1 MKAKLVDLL
10 ENIIVELK
18 LPKVPVI
25 IEIPKQKEHGDFS
38 SNIAMQL
45 AGKAG
50 KKPLEIANDIIKNL
64 TTNSS
69 DLISSA
75 KIAGP
80 GFININ
86 IKKEYLVNQLKDIL
100 TEDVN
105 FGRLSIGNGKKAL
118 IEFVSANPT
127 GPLTVGHGRG
137 AILGDVISNILIWN
151 GYSIERE
158 YYYNNAGKQ
167 MKRLGLSVKY
177 RYFELLGEKHDFP
190 EDGYEGK
197 YIIDIAQKLIE
208 EKGSTLLESQDLSL
222 FIKIAEK
229 SIFKDIK
236 NTLEKINI
244 NFDNYF
250 NEQSLY
256 DSGALELVLKKLEN
270 KNLIYKKDG
279 ATWFRASKLGREH
292 DKVFIKSTGEPTYRL
307 PDIAYHKNKFERG
320 YDYIVDILG
329 ADHMDA
335 YPDVLAAIEQLGYNS
350 KKVSVLIHQFVTLTK
365 SGELIK
371 MSTRKA
377 QYITLDELIQE
388 VGIDVVRY
396 FFIMRGMNSHLNF
409 DIKLAKDESDENPVF
424 YLQYAHARLCNIL
437 KHAKSMNY
445 KFNINADLLQLSLNS
460 EIQII
465 KKLLEFP
472 IIIHKAHDTLEPQ
485 NIANYLYELA
495 SQFHRYYAKERI
507 ITDNLELST
516 ARLVL
521 VEALQI
527 VIYNGLS
534 ILGINAP
541 KKM

>member
-1 MKAKLVDLL
+1 
-10 ENIIVELK
+10 
-18 LPKVPVI
+18 
-25 IEIPKQKEHGDFS
+25 
-38 SNIAMQL
+38 
-45 AGKAG
+45 
-50 KKPLEIANDIIKNL
+50 
-64 TTNSS
+64 
-69 DLISSA
+69 
-75 KIAGP
+75 
-80 GFININ
+80 
-86 IKKEYLVNQLKDIL
+86 
-100 TEDVN
+100 
-105 FGRLSIGNGKKAL
+105 
-118 IEFVSANPT
+118 
-127 GPLTVGHGRG
+127 
-137 AILGDVISNILIWN
+137 
-151 GYSIERE
+151 
-158 YYYNNAGKQ
+158 

-350 KKVSVLIHQFVTLTK
+350 KKVKRIKSTK
-365 SGELIK
+365 
-371 MSTRKA
+371 
-377 QYITLDELIQE
+377 
-388 VGIDVVRY
+388 
-396 FFIMRGMNSHLNF
+396 N
-409 DIKLAKDESDENPVF
+409 
-424 YLQYAHARLCNIL
+424 
-437 KHAKSMNY
+437 
-445 KFNINADLLQLSLNS
+445 
-460 EIQII
+460 
-465 KKLLEFP
+465 
-472 IIIHKAHDTLEPQ
+472 
-485 NIANYLYELA
+485 
-495 SQFHRYYAKERI
+495 
-507 ITDNLELST
+507 
-516 ARLVL
+516 
-521 VEALQI
+521 EA
-527 VIYNGLS
+527 
-534 ILGINAP
+534 
-541 KKM
+541 